1 MNFKQESW
9 YDEYD
14 DVVIMPETKTTY
26 VDPARQK
33 AKATYV
39 APKAQSNANQTNSQ
53 KVNKTK
59 FALPNLKNLRLDKMP
74 VQGIIIALVLLAL
87 VFTQFSKINFGNI
100 FANKNK
106 SSEQRVLEREY
117 QVRVRK
123 VTYLNELVNYLS
135 LSTNAS
141 TTCLNKLES
150 EVNSGTANL
159 MTIESCLSLIPEKI
173 NKPKDTSTVE
183 GESKFID
190 YDDFDTEFKKI
201 NLIKK

>member
-74 VQGIIIALVLLAL
+74 L
-87 VFTQFSKINFGNI
+87 VFTQFSKINFGNL